1 MTRMKICI
9 IHSRL
14 TLYYLCKATVYMIL
28 MQYFLI
34 FYKSHGSNVFN
45 FPILLVLA
53 GPGKETTTVYATKLI
68 SPETGFL
75 NIFSNNQKSDT
86 WLYSIVT
93 WKYYSDDKGQN

>member
-1 MTRMKICI
+1 MTHMKNCI

-14 TLYYLCKATVYMIL
+14 ILYYLCNATIYMIL
-28 MQYFLI
+28 MQYFI

-75 NIFSNNQKSDT
+75 DIFFRQPQ
-86 WLYSIVT
+86 I
-93 WKYYSDDKGQN
+93 

>member
-1 MTRMKICI
+1 
-9 IHSRL
+9 
-14 TLYYLCKATVYMIL
+14 MIL
-28 MQYFLI
+28 MQYFI

-68 SPETGFL
+68 SPETGLL
-75 NIFSNNQKSDT
+75 NIFSNNHKSDT

-93 WKYYSDDKGQN
+93 WKYYSDDKEQN